1 MSGISMDDVFN
12 RMSTIVGA
20 EEKNLEAEMKKLEA
34 KGDPTQQDLL
44 KMQHLVNKY
53 NMMTQL
59 QSNTMKTIS
68 EAMKSVVGNI
78 R

>member
-1 MSGISMDDVFN
+1 MPGISMDDVFN
-12 RMSTIVGA
+12 RMSAIVGA
-20 EEKNLEAEMKKLEA
+20 EEKNLQAEMKKLEG

-68 EAMKSVVGNI
+68 EALKSVVGNI